1 MLIAIGPSPPPHAA
15 RSLLA
20 PQSKMVG
27 ECARRGNNGKKEEVA
42 SEQAGRRIAKHTH
55 STVGRSEGEKARRR
69 LNGLTTFPLLLSSS
83 HFAIAAAAA
92 AAAVDSA
99 VPFSPPSLPPS
110 HFHLRSAACE
120 PFFTRRRTLI
130 GRGARSLPAP
140 PTALRGPQRRSR
152 QKRRKV
158 RSPLALPPSPL
169 RLALPPL
176 PFRPDGGW
184 AGKKG
189 FGRRARGATSDA
201 PTLDELAKISREIGI
216 VGTSFCRVQVHS
228 AQDAAAE
235 AENGRGKS
243 ATQARRGP
251 RHRLLLSEVISCNM
265 ISSSLEPSKRL
276 EYPLSC
282 WSARSL
288 LPFLPRFPALLV
300 CFFVDS
306 VNRSTRRKRSWPTS

>member
-1 MLIAIGPSPPPHAA
+1 
-15 RSLLA
+15 
-20 PQSKMVG
+20 MVG

-92 AAAVDSA
+92 AAAAVDSA
-99 VPFSPPSLPPS
+99 VPFSPPSLPPFPLRIS
-110 HFHLRSAACE
+110 TFARRLANPFLPAGERSLVAARVPCPLLQRRFAARSAVRDKNGGKCD
-120 PFFTRRRTLI
+120 
-130 GRGARSLPAP
+130 
-140 PTALRGPQRRSR
+140 RRSR
-152 QKRRKV
+152 
-158 RSPLALPPSPL
+158 SLL
-169 RLALPPL
+169 RPFVSLVPPL

-216 VGTSFCRVQVHS
+216 VGTSFCRVQVRS
-228 AQDAAAE
+228 AQDAATE
-235 AENGRGKS
+235 VENGREICYAS
-243 ATQARRGP
+243 TSRTSDFMH
-251 RHRLLLSEVISCNM
+251 HRPFLDEVISCNM

-276 EYPLSC
+276 EYPLSG
-282 WSARSL
+282 WSSRSL

-306 VNRSTRRKRSWPTS
+306 VNRSTRRKKSWPTS